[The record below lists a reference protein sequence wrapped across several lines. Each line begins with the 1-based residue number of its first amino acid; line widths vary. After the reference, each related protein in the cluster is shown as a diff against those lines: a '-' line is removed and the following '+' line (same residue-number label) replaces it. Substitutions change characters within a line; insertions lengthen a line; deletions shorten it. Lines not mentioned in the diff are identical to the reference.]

1 MIRTRKLLRLLALA
15 SVVAGVALNTT
26 WLYAQQG
33 DRSERRRGDRP
44 DFDPAEMRERIA
56 EGYREL
62 LEFTNEEEWNAV
74 KPLVVKVL
82 QARWEAFPG
91 MGRGMFRPPRRGG
104 EGPGASD
111 QDRPRPPRFGPPS
124 PATEALEQALE
135 SKASTEVIKAKLA
148 ALREERKQRQEA
160 LQKAQEDLRKVLNT
174 RREALAVLYGLLD

>member
-1 MIRTRKLLRLLALA
+1 QRQMCIR
-15 SVVAGVALNTT
+15 
-26 WLYAQQG
+26 
-33 DRSERRRGDRP
+33 DR
-44 DFDPAEMRERIA
+44 
-56 EGYREL
+56 
-62 LEFTNEEEWNAV
+62 
-74 KPLVVKVL
+74 
-82 QARWEAFPG
+82 
-91 MGRGMFRPPRRGG
+91 FRPPRRGG